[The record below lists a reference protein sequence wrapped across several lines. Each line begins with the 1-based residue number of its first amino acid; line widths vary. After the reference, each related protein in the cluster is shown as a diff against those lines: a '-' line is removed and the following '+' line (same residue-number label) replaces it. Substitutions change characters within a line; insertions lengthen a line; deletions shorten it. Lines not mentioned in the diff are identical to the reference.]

1 MSTISLN
8 NFWSRTLTGALFVI
22 IIIGSI
28 LISQASFSILFLGVT
43 LLAIREFYILVNHVK
58 GLKVQLVPGMI
69 AAGVLYV
76 SVALVSM
83 DYVGKQLL
91 IINLI
96 LPVMLFVNELYQKN
110 ETPIQ
115 NISLTLLGILYVS
128 IPLALLNM
136 FFNPGLVPG
145 EYHPAAL
152 LGFFVI
158 LWSSDTFA
166 YVSGKLIGR
175 RKLFPRISP
184 KKTWE
189 GTLGGFLFGLIAA
202 WILSEFY
209 HDFSRA
215 NWLIIA
221 GIIMIFGT
229 FGDLAESLIKRS
241 LKIKDSGRALPGH
254 GGLLDR
260 FDAALFA
267 APAVFIYINLI
278 PYLK

>member
-8 NFWSRTLTGALFVI
+8 NLWSRTLTGALFVI

-28 LISQASFSILFLGVT
+28 LISQVLFAIFFLMVT

-58 GLKVQLVPGMI
+58 GLKVQFIPGI
-69 AAGVLYV
+69 VAAGILFV

-83 DYVGKQLL
+83 EYVGQQLL
-91 IINLI
+91 LINLM
-96 LPVMLFVNELYQKN
+96 LPVLLFINELYQNN

-136 FFNPGLVPG
+136 FFNPILVRG
-145 EYHPAAL
+145 EYHPGVL

-158 LWSSDTFA
+158 LWSFDTFA
-166 YVSGKLIGR
+166 YLSGTLIGR

-189 GTLGGFLFGLIAA
+189 GTAVGFVFGLAAA
-202 WILSEFY
+202 WILSVFY
-209 HDFSRA
+209 HDFSRI

-229 FGDLAESLIKRS
+229 FGDLAESLLKRS
-241 LKIKDSGRALPGH
+241 LKIKDSGRVLPGH

-267 APAVFIYINLI
+267 APAVFIYMNLI

>member
-1 MSTISLN
+1 MSKISLN
-8 NFWSRTLTGALFVI
+8 NFWSRAITGALFVI

-28 LISQASFSILFLGVT
+28 LLSQLLFAILFLCVT
-43 LLAIREFYILVNHVK
+43 LLTLREFYILVNHVK
-58 GLKVQLVPGMI
+58 GLKVQVVPGI
-69 AAGVLYV
+69 TAAAIVYI

-83 DYVGKQLL
+83 EYIGLQFLL
-91 IINLI
+91 INLI
-96 LPVMLFVNELYQKN
+96 LPVLLFINELYQKN

-115 NISLTLLGILYVS
+115 NISLTLLGIFY
-128 IPLALLNM
+128 IGMPLALLNM
-136 FFNPGLVPG
+136 FFNPVLSKG
-145 EYHPAAL
+145 EYHPGVL
-152 LGFFVI
+152 LGFFLI
-158 LWSSDTFA
+158 LWSFDTFA
-166 YVSGKLIGR
+166 YLSGTLVGKH
-175 RKLFPRISP
+175 KLFPRISP

-189 GTLGGFLFGLIAA
+189 GTFGGFVFGLVAA
-202 WILSEFY
+202 WILSVFY
-209 HDFSRA
+209 HDFSLA

-241 LKIKDSGRALPGH
+241 LNIKDSGRVLPGH

-267 APAVFIYINLI
+267 APAVFIYMNLI